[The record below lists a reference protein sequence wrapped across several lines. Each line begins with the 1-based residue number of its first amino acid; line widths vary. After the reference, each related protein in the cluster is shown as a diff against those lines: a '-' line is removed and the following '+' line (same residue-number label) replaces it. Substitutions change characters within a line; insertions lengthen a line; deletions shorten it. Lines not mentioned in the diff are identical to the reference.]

1 MEVSRVDRA
10 DRTRPTLPHC
20 LPTVWWLLALTASTV
35 AQQVTPAVEQACRA
49 AAEHKAA
56 GDLVA
61 ADESIRQALAKAPTS
76 AEAWWLQAWIQLG
89 LHHQRAA
96 LEAFRRAVELLGEGD
111 PRRAKAQRCVAAL
124 EQELPPVATTLQ
136 APPPPPA
143 RETCPL
149 RFLLG
154 WPLVLFGA
162 LFLVCGGAALG
173 ALREDAQFGE
183 GGDAARFA
191 RSCPAAAEGQ
201 PRALEEV
208 LRLGARPALGGLH
221 PTDLTRVCAR
231 AAGTESGRQ
240 VLARA
245 VSQSDGRARLAAATA
260 LAARPEQPDPRLW
273 LPLAEGGDAALRR
286 CALEALGRAPV
297 PEALPAFREAL
308 RGPADLAGHAL
319 AGLAALGDAP
329 ALALLVTAAGQAAEA
344 AARERAVALLAGHG
358 PLPVELG
365 PELAALAADPASPS
379 RPELVEALAATGPEA
394 LPAVIERLLDD
405 QAEVREAALVVL
417 RRAAPVEDE
426 RPRLVA
432 PLAAVLAE
440 EPARAEFEALALVN
454 EWDPAGAVAP
464 LTAVATAGDV
474 ARSTAAVAR
483 LTENAGPEAAEA
495 LGTILRQL
503 PAELAAAPAAT
514 PLVTALCQA
523 AVTRLLV
530 GALPDVLR
538 LGPATQLEAAR
549 RAALFL
555 AEQPDSGAVL
565 ASAAADR
572 DPRVRKS
579 AVALLAG
586 YPRAEAAEPL
596 LAELSRAGSPRT
608 DWRTLGNAATA
619 LGQLREERAL
629 EPLRA
634 LHERYQE
641 LRGDRIDVALARLG
655 DGPARARVE
664 AMLVRPGWAGRRP
677 AAAYFHDL
685 PELPPRAA
693 AVVAEERANR
703 AARRLERAGPADP
716 AALAALGESVRPTL
730 EEWLAEP
737 GRRRVAAAALAALGD
752 DGAGAL
758 AEAMDELDRL
768 NGQDGD
774 ATEEITALLQR
785 HGARLAAY
793 RARAPEPEGA
803 VEDQSPL

>member
-1 MEVSRVDRA
+1 MDRA
-10 DRTRPTLPHC
+10 DRTHPTLRHC
-20 LPTVWWLLALTASTV
+20 LFVAWFLLTLAVPAA

-56 GDLVA
+56 GDLEA
-61 ADESIRQALAKAPTS
+61 ADESIRQALAQAPTS

-96 LEAFRRAVELLGEGD
+96 LEAFRRAAELLKEGD
-111 PRRAKAQRCVAAL
+111 PRRAKARRCVAAL

-136 APPPPPA
+136 APPPPPDL
-143 RETCPL
+143 ETFPL

-173 ALREDAQFGE
+173 ALREDAKLGE

-191 RSCPAAAEGQ
+191 RLCPAAAEGQ
-201 PRALEEV
+201 PRALAEV

-221 PTDLTRVCAR
+221 PADLSGICAC

-240 VLARA
+240 VLARV

-273 LPLAEGGDAALRR
+273 LPLAEGGDAALRA

-297 PEALPAFREAL
+297 PEALPAFGEAL

-329 ALALLVTAAGQAAEA
+329 ALALLVTAAGQAAETA
-344 AARERAVALLAGHG
+344 SRERAVALLAGHG
-358 PLPVELG
+358 PLPAELA
-365 PELAALAADPASPS
+365 PELAALAADPAAPG
-379 RPELVEALAATGPEA
+379 RPELVRALAATGQEA
-394 LPAVIERLLDD
+394 LPAVIERLLDH
-405 QAEVREAALVVL
+405 QGEVREAALAAL
-417 RRAAPVEDE
+417 RRAAPSQGE

-440 EPARAEFEALALVN
+440 DPARAELEALALLN

-464 LTAVATAGDV
+464 LAAVAKAGDI
-474 ARSTAAVAR
+474 ARAAAAVAR
-483 LTENAGPEAAEA
+483 LTENTGPEAAEA
-495 LGTILRQL
+495 LGAVLRQL

-523 AVTRLLV
+523 AVTRRLV
-530 GALPDVLR
+530 EALPDVLR
-538 LGPATQLEAAR
+538 LGPATRLEAAR

-565 ASAAADR
+565 ATAAADR
-572 DPRVRKS
+572 DPRVRQS

-608 DWRTLGNAATA
+608 DWRTLENAATA

-634 LHERYQE
+634 LHERYEE

-664 AMLVRPGWAGRRP
+664 AMLVRPDWAGRRP
-677 AAAYFHDL
+677 AAAFFHDL

-703 AARRLERAGPADP
+703 TARRLERDGTADP

-730 EEWLAEP
+730 EEWLDEP
-737 GRRRVAAAALAALGD
+737 SRRRVAAAALAALGD

-768 NGQDGD
+768 SSQDGD
-774 ATEEITALLQR
+774 ASEEIASLLQR

-793 RARAPEPEGA
+793 RARAPVPEA
-803 VEDQSPL
+803 VVPEDQSPL